1 MKETTASA
9 KPLARPIGW
18 RSVPAL
24 TAELQSRGPL
34 LAPPPGDVRRSA
46 WHVPPRRP
54 QCGPYP
60 VDTLGRPI
68 GAGAPTRGESRSLP
82 LPVLRH
88 AVLAGVG
95 LVLIHHGHA
104 VQPSDL
110 LRATS
115 RRSIDD
121 IKPRLGRGTPQG
133 PMSQRRPAGA
143 ARIPA
148 FLG

>member
-34 LAPPPGDVRRSA
+34 LGPPPGDVRRSA

-68 GAGAPTRGESRSLP
+68 GAGVRPAASRDHFHSPYFVTQFSLASVSCSYTTAMP
-82 LPVLRH
+82 F
-88 AVLAGVG
+88 
-95 LVLIHHGHA
+95 
-104 VQPSDL
+104 S
-110 LRATS
+110 RATYCA
-115 RRSIDD
+115 RR
-121 IKPRLGRGTPQG
+121 LEGV
-133 PMSQRRPAGA
+133 
-143 ARIPA
+143 
-148 FLG
+148 